1 MLVAFDLL
9 LPSKPLFILHILFA
23 YFPISAKKLPG
34 SHTGSLKRQAGAGA
48 CSSPMIPHEQPQIQA
63 MGSPIPIPRHMVSKG
78 SMVPSPKGSPMRRAH
93 PGAALEQLEAGMRK
107 ITEEQW
113 IDGPR
118 VSRAKVAEARHLMR
132 EVNHVKQCE
141 TWVDGPK
148 SQSCRSLTAGNL
160 PAAGGSQTQGYG
172 FMDAHKKTMIRQW
185 VENQTTQVFQSTVS
199 ASNSPTALHWKLSQ
213 LKQKSLDLPDRPAF
227 NPEPSLDLNQPCF
240 ESLPLLDPAPPDGDE
255 DEDSG
260 PSEVPPALPLLDDPL
275 GSRDISQDN
284 LHRMLSRHVSR
295 EQLHEAELVA
305 SRASSS
311 HHPSQRSID
320 CGLQVTEE
328 EIARTMSRD
337 RDHDPSAHPLSAL
350 SHCDNISFVSSFNMA
365 CESFSECGER
375 AR

>member
-1 MLVAFDLL
+1 M
-9 LPSKPLFILHILFA
+9 
-23 YFPISAKKLPG
+23 
-34 SHTGSLKRQAGAGA
+34 RQ
-48 CSSPMIPHEQPQIQA
+48 
-63 MGSPIPIPRHMVSKG
+63 
-78 SMVPSPKGSPMRRAH
+78 
-93 PGAALEQLEAGMRK
+93 

-160 PAAGGSQTQGYG
+160 PTAAQTQGYG

-185 VENQTTQVFQSTVS
+185 VENQTTQVFQGAASVS
-199 ASNSPTALHWKLSQ
+199 ASCSPTALHLKLSQ
-213 LKQKSLDLPDRPAF
+213 LKQKSLDLPERPLF
-227 NPEPSLDLNQPCF
+227 QPEATLELPQCLD
-240 ESLPLLDPAPPDGDE
+240 SLPLLSSCPDAQPDGD
-255 DEDSG
+255 DQDSG

-275 GSRDISQDN
+275 GSRDISHDS
-284 LHRMLSRHVSR
+284 LHRMLSRHDSEMAV
-295 EQLHEAELVA
+295 
-305 SRASSS
+305 SRASSQ
-311 HHPSQRSID
+311 HPSQRSID

-328 EIARTMSRD
+328 EIARTMARSERERERD
-337 RDHDPSAHPLSAL
+337 RERDREREREREREQTHPLTAL
-350 SHCDNISFVSSFNMA
+350 SHCDNLSFVSSFNMA

>member
-1 MLVAFDLL
+1 M
-9 LPSKPLFILHILFA
+9 P
-23 YFPISAKKLPG
+23 
-34 SHTGSLKRQAGAGA
+34 T
-48 CSSPMIPHEQPQIQA
+48 
-63 MGSPIPIPRHMVSKG
+63 
-78 SMVPSPKGSPMRRAH
+78 PKGSPLRRPH
-93 PGAALEQLEAGMRK
+93 GNTPGAALEQLEAGMRK

-160 PAAGGSQTQGYG
+160 PTAAQTQGYG

-185 VENQTTQVFQSTVS
+185 VENQTTQVFQSSTPVGSSTTLS
-199 ASNSPTALHWKLSQ
+199 ASSSPTALHLKLSQ
-213 LKQKSLDLPDRPAF
+213 LKQKSLELPERTAF
-227 NPEPSLDLNQPCF
+227 QPEPCADAAL
-240 ESLPLLDPAPPDGDE
+240 LPGFDVPAVDGD
-255 DEDSG
+255 DQDSG

-275 GSRDISQDN
+275 GSRDISHDS

-295 EQLHEAELVA
+295 EQLQEAEA
-305 SRASSS
+305 SRGA
-311 HHPSQRSID
+311 PSQRSID

-328 EIARTMSRD
+328 EIARTMAARERESQA
-337 RDHDPSAHPLSAL
+337 PQAHPLAAL
-350 SHCDNISFVSSFNMA
+350 SHCDNLSFVSSFNMA

>member
-1 MLVAFDLL
+1 
-9 LPSKPLFILHILFA
+9 
-23 YFPISAKKLPG
+23 
-34 SHTGSLKRQAGAGA
+34 
-48 CSSPMIPHEQPQIQA
+48 
-63 MGSPIPIPRHMVSKG
+63 
-78 SMVPSPKGSPMRRAH
+78 
-93 PGAALEQLEAGMRK
+93 MRK

-160 PAAGGSQTQGYG
+160 PTTAQTQGYG

-185 VENQTTQVFQSTVS
+185 VENQTSQVFQSSTPTGSGSALS
-199 ASNSPTALHWKLSQ
+199 ASSSPTALHLKLSQ
-213 LKQKSLDLPDRPAF
+213 LKQKSLELPERATF
-227 NPEPSLDLNQPCF
+227 QPEPYVEAFDV
-240 ESLPLLDPAPPDGDE
+240 PAGDGD
-255 DEDSG
+255 DQDSG

-275 GSRDISQDN
+275 GSRDISHDS

-295 EQLHEAELVA
+295 EQLQEAEREAAAAA
-305 SRASSS
+305 SRA
-311 HHPSQRSID
+311 PSQRSID

-328 EIARTMSRD
+328 EIARTMAAKERETV
-337 RDHDPSAHPLSAL
+337 PQAHPLAAL
-350 SHCDNISFVSSFNMA
+350 SHCDNLSFVSSFNMA

>member
-1 MLVAFDLL
+1 M
-9 LPSKPLFILHILFA
+9 
-23 YFPISAKKLPG
+23 
-34 SHTGSLKRQAGAGA
+34 
-48 CSSPMIPHEQPQIQA
+48 
-63 MGSPIPIPRHMVSKG
+63 
-78 SMVPSPKGSPMRRAH
+78 
-93 PGAALEQLEAGMRK
+93 EQLEAGMRK

-160 PAAGGSQTQGYG
+160 PTAAQTQGYG

-185 VENQTTQVFQSTVS
+185 VENQTTQVFQSSTPGS
-199 ASNSPTALHWKLSQ
+199 SSSSSSPTALHLKLSQ
-213 LKQKSLDLPDRPAF
+213 LKQKSLELPERTAFQPEAGVDALLQGFDVPAV
-227 NPEPSLDLNQPCF
+227 
-240 ESLPLLDPAPPDGDE
+240 DGD
-255 DEDSG
+255 DQDSG

-275 GSRDISQDN
+275 GSRDISHDS

-295 EQLHEAELVA
+295 EQLQEAEVSGRGA
-305 SRASSS
+305 
-311 HHPSQRSID
+311 PSQRSID

-328 EIARTMSRD
+328 EIARTMAARE
-337 RDHDPSAHPLSAL
+337 RESAPQSHPLAAL
-350 SHCDNISFVSSFNMA
+350 SHCDNLSFVSSFNMA

>member
-1 MLVAFDLL
+1 
-9 LPSKPLFILHILFA
+9 
-23 YFPISAKKLPG
+23 
-34 SHTGSLKRQAGAGA
+34 
-48 CSSPMIPHEQPQIQA
+48 
-63 MGSPIPIPRHMVSKG
+63 
-78 SMVPSPKGSPMRRAH
+78 
-93 PGAALEQLEAGMRK
+93 MRK

-160 PAAGGSQTQGYG
+160 PTTAQTQGYG

-185 VENQTTQVFQSTVS
+185 VENQTSQVFQTAPSTVS
-199 ASNSPTALHWKLSQ
+199 ASNSPTALHLKLSQ
-213 LKQKSLDLPDRPAF
+213 LKQKSLDLPERPAF
-227 NPEPSLDLNQPCF
+227 QPEASLDLAQGF
-240 ESLPLLDPAPPDGDE
+240 DSLPLLGSCQDVPAMDGD
-255 DEDSG
+255 DQDSG

-275 GSRDISQDN
+275 GSRDISHDS
-284 LHRMLSRHVSR
+284 LHHMLSRHVSR
-295 EQLHEAELVA
+295 EQLHEVELAA
-305 SRASSS
+305 SRASSQ
-311 HHPSQRSID
+311 HPSQRSID

-328 EIARTMSRD
+328 EIARTMARERERD
-337 RDHDPSAHPLSAL
+337 REQAHPLSAL
-350 SHCDNISFVSSFNMA
+350 SHCDNLSFVSSFNMA

>member
-1 MLVAFDLL
+1 
-9 LPSKPLFILHILFA
+9 
-23 YFPISAKKLPG
+23 
-34 SHTGSLKRQAGAGA
+34 
-48 CSSPMIPHEQPQIQA
+48 
-63 MGSPIPIPRHMVSKG
+63 
-78 SMVPSPKGSPMRRAH
+78 MRRAH

-260 PSEVPPALPLLDDPL
+260 PSEVPLLYHYWM
-275 GSRDISQDN
+275 I
-284 LHRMLSRHVSR
+284 
-295 EQLHEAELVA
+295 
-305 SRASSS
+305 
-311 HHPSQRSID
+311 
-320 CGLQVTEE
+320 
-328 EIARTMSRD
+328 
-337 RDHDPSAHPLSAL
+337 PSAPGTYHRIIYTGCSRGMCPGNSFMRLNWWPVERHPRIIHPNGVL
-350 SHCDNISFVSSFNMA
+350 IVA
-365 CESFSECGER
+365 CKLRRKRSPGPCPEIGITIPVHILYQL
-375 AR
+375 

>member
-1 MLVAFDLL
+1 M
-9 LPSKPLFILHILFA
+9 
-23 YFPISAKKLPG
+23 
-34 SHTGSLKRQAGAGA
+34 
-48 CSSPMIPHEQPQIQA
+48 
-63 MGSPIPIPRHMVSKG
+63 
-78 SMVPSPKGSPMRRAH
+78 
-93 PGAALEQLEAGMRK
+93 EQLEAGMRK

-160 PAAGGSQTQGYG
+160 PTAAQTQGYG

-185 VENQTTQVFQSTVS
+185 VENQTTQVFQSSTPGSGSSTTTLS
-199 ASNSPTALHWKLSQ
+199 ASSSPTALHLKLAQ
-213 LKQKSLDLPDRPAF
+213 LKQKSLELPERQAFQPEACVDALLQGFDVPAV
-227 NPEPSLDLNQPCF
+227 
-240 ESLPLLDPAPPDGDE
+240 DGD
-255 DEDSG
+255 DQDSG

-275 GSRDISQDN
+275 GSRDISHDS

-295 EQLHEAELVA
+295 EQLQEAEVGVV
-305 SRASSS
+305 SRGA
-311 HHPSQRSID
+311 PSQRSID

-328 EIARTMSRD
+328 EIARTMAARERESA
-337 RDHDPSAHPLSAL
+337 PQSAHPLAAL
-350 SHCDNISFVSSFNMA
+350 SHCDNLSFVSSFNMA

>member
-1 MLVAFDLL
+1 
-9 LPSKPLFILHILFA
+9 
-23 YFPISAKKLPG
+23 
-34 SHTGSLKRQAGAGA
+34 
-48 CSSPMIPHEQPQIQA
+48 
-63 MGSPIPIPRHMVSKG
+63 
-78 SMVPSPKGSPMRRAH
+78 
-93 PGAALEQLEAGMRK
+93 MRK

-160 PAAGGSQTQGYG
+160 PTAAQTQGYG

-185 VENQTTQVFQSTVS
+185 VENQTSQVFQSSTPTGSSGVALS
-199 ASNSPTALHWKLSQ
+199 ASSSPTALHLKLSQ
-213 LKQKSLDLPDRPAF
+213 LKQKSLELPERTAF
-227 NPEPSLDLNQPCF
+227 QPEPCV
-240 ESLPLLDPAPPDGDE
+240 EPLLAGFDVPAGDGD
-255 DEDSG
+255 DQDSG

-275 GSRDISQDN
+275 GSRDISHDS

-295 EQLHEAELVA
+295 EQLQQEAEREAAVA
-305 SRASSS
+305 SRA
-311 HHPSQRSID
+311 PSQRSID

-328 EIARTMSRD
+328 EIARTMAAKERETA
-337 RDHDPSAHPLSAL
+337 PQAAHPLAAL
-350 SHCDNISFVSSFNMA
+350 SHCDNLSFVSSFNMA